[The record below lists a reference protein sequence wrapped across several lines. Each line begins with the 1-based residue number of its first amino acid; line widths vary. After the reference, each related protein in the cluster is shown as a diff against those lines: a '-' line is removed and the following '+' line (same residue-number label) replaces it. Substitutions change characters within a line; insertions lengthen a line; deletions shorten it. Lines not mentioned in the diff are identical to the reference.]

1 MYTDY
6 LMFNMSQNIEESDS
20 KSYISS
26 GYKEILN
33 STGVREKIRPTS
45 FPYGSKPIMLGMFTN
60 ANLAALPWGLSYLP
74 PEYSVDC
81 LISLTKGQKRERLC
95 SSAKVT

>member
-1 MYTDY
+1 
-6 LMFNMSQNIEESDS
+6 
-20 KSYISS
+20 
-26 GYKEILN
+26 
-33 STGVREKIRPTS
+33 
-45 FPYGSKPIMLGMFTN
+45 MLGMFTN